1 MNEDKNNV
9 NTRSLD
15 DLSNLDNTTTKKDDS
30 DFFDNA
36 NNELTEESF
45 FDDDVINF
53 DEEDKNKDVDSISD
67 DNEATDDDIF
77 AGLNLEEDEDK
88 EDNKLKSS
96 EDKDLLANK
105 DADTKDSLTND
116 KTKKKRTLTKKQKI
130 IIISVTGVIVL
141 LIICLIVYL
150 ILPKTKEEPTPE
162 PKETI
167 VIDKG
172 NYRYEDG
179 TLVFLND
186 QKTEIGTYECQ
197 EKDENKC
204 YVSYTSNDLDDVNV
218 TKNIYEDNTNVQFR
232 SEVFHNRFVF
242 VNDGDKDTIKLYDI
256 LENKVVG
263 NYKKI
268 KYYESLGNDYV
279 VLENEEDKFGV
290 VRITSNDL
298 ETIINFTYDNLTS
311 LEKKDNT
318 LVAQKG
324 SKYYLINLSDKALTK
339 IISKP
344 IYDYDDKHLVVKNG
358 NTYNLVDYDNNEIYT
373 DYNYISIINS
383 EYVGLVTDGSLYIRD
398 YDKNKYNEVGYN
410 LANESYSG
418 LNTYTKEG
426 VLKAST
432 YAYKVNVNNNTLTI
446 FLKNNND
453 VEEKGLSLLDG
464 KASLKQK
471 YYSSFDGILYFYS
484 DEEKTNLLGSY
495 VCTNK
500 DNINEAEEIRMCAVA
515 HNYSFSENFKNN
527 DAGASSK
534 FIPIVDNRYVF
545 ITDDINYLDGEVKVY
560 DLYKKQV
567 LATYKHVSSLQDS
580 EDITFVN
587 AIDNIIVKNK
597 SDKFGV
603 INVNNNGI
611 TKTYDFVYDRMER
624 IASYIEVAKNNKY
637 QILFNN
643 DSSSITLDSKI
654 YDFSGKYF
662 VIKNNDK
669 FDIYSD
675 DGSDNPKKTTNKSYK
690 VIKLVGES
698 LYIAVDDDNM
708 VYLSTYNNTIINNE
722 EIKLETTG
730 DIFKIYNMLSV
741 SINGNTAILNITKE
755 DGTKVSYTYSIP
767 KNDGSLDVKPNPS
780 INGDDNETQ
789 E

>member
-1 MNEDKNNV
+1 MDEDKNNV

-15 DLSNLDNTTTKKDDS
+15 DLSNLDNKTINTYEDGIINSNK
-30 DFFDNA
+30 
-36 NNELTEESF
+36 ELTN
-45 FDDDVINF
+45 DDFLADDIINF
-53 DEEDKNKDVDSISD
+53 DEEDKDID
-67 DNEATDDDIF
+67 DTSTINPDDEDIF
-77 AGLNLEEDEDK
+77 ANLDLDAEKVDN
-88 EDNKLKSS
+88 EDN
-96 EDKDLLANK
+96 ELLANK
-105 DADTKDSLTND
+105 DDFKENLP
-116 KTKKKRTLTKKQKI
+116 KKEEKGKKTLTKKQKI
-130 IIISVTGVIVL
+130 IIISIVGVIIL
-141 LIICLIVYL
+141 LIICLVVYL
-150 ILPKTKEEPTPE
+150 MLPKTSEEA
-162 PKETI
+162 PKEPDEVI

-172 NYRYEDG
+172 NYRYQDG

-197 EKDENKC
+197 EKEETMC
-204 YVSYTSNDLDDVNV
+204 YVSYISNDLDDVNV
-218 TKNIYEDNTNVQFR
+218 IKNVYEDNTSVQFR

-242 VNDGDKDTIKLYDI
+242 INDGDKDTIKLYDI
-256 LENKVVG
+256 LENKVIG

-268 KYYESLGNDYV
+268 KYYESLGSDYV
-279 VLENEEDKFGV
+279 VLENEDGKYGLV
-290 VRITSNDL
+290 KITSNDL
-298 ETIINFTYDNLTS
+298 ETVINFTYDNLTS
-311 LEKKDNT
+311 LEKKDNI

-324 SKYYLINLSDKALTK
+324 SKYYLINLNDKVLTK

-358 NTYNLVDYDNNEIYT
+358 NTYNLVDYSNKEIYT
-373 DYNYISIINS
+373 DYNYISIINND
-383 EYVGLVTDGSLYIRD
+383 YVGLVTDGSLYIRD
-398 YDKNKYNEVGYN
+398 YDKNKYNEVGYS
-410 LANESYSG
+410 LSNESYSG
-418 LNTYTKEG
+418 LNTYSKEG

-453 VEEKGLSLLDG
+453 VEEKGLNLLDG

-471 YYSSFDGILYFYS
+471 YYSSFEGILYFYS
-484 DEEKTNLLGSY
+484 DLEKTNLLGSY
-495 VCTNK
+495 ACTNK
-500 DNINEAEEIRMCAVA
+500 DNFNDAEEIRMCGVA

-527 DAGASSK
+527 DKGANSK
-534 FIPIVDNRYVF
+534 FLPIVDNRYVF

-560 DLYKKQV
+560 DLYKKQT
-567 LATYKHVSSLQDS
+567 LATYKHVSSLMDS

-603 INVNNNGI
+603 ININNNGI

-624 IASYIEVAKNNKY
+624 IGSYVEVAKDNKY

-643 DSSSITLDSKI
+643 DSSSISLDSKI

-662 VIKNNDK
+662 VVKNNDK
-669 FDIYSD
+669 FAIYSD
-675 DGSDNPKKTTNKSYK
+675 DGSDNPKKTTKKDYK

-698 LYIAVDDDNM
+698 LYIGVDEDNK
-708 VYLSTYNNTIINNE
+708 VYLCTYNNTVINNE

-730 DIFKIYNMLSV
+730 DIFKIYNMLNV
-741 SINGNTAILNITKE
+741 SINGNSAILNITKE
-755 DGTKVSYTYSIP
+755 DGTKLSYTYNIKDNNIETGVSPIP
-767 KNDGSLDVKPNPS
+767 GL
-780 INGDDNETQ
+780 NGDNNATQ